1 MHGHVDNIELH
12 IHLNGWTVDKNPDV
26 VQSVYIDKE
35 ESIQDLKDMLKS
47 LEELEG
53 EKCL

>member
-1 MHGHVDNIELH
+1 M
-12 IHLNGWTVDKNPDV
+12 NGWRSDEAPDKKQTVYLDTGDALQELN
-26 VQSVYIDKE
+26 
-35 ESIQDLKDMLKS
+35 DMLKS